1 MSLKNS
7 SLDQVRIN
15 VCNNQSYVMTAA
27 LAFTTLGN
35 AVLQG
40 FATAAG
46 DGGRAIFTSNITTAA
61 NFTIASGAPAFIDL
75 IFVST
80 GASNANDTF
89 QSTQSTDLVML
100 RCVFHGA
107 RRCGF
112 LQIGAT
118 TGGSAY
124 LYECEA
130 YACNASNTAGIGA
143 FDSADGSGGVVFC
156 YNCYSHDNTAGVNC
170 HGFCTGDHGTMIL
183 VNCISESNGGSGA
196 FTGSATAGYGLHA
209 INCNFYNNTGDGV
222 KLAHT
227 VGSWVVLM
235 NNNFLLNTGKGVNA
249 TIASQGGILYN
260 NGRGA
265 GTQAN
270 GAVDVLQC
278 IVNTSTDITYASN
291 VTPWNAPTT
300 GDFRT
305 TLAAAKGVGRGVFTE
320 TDGSA
325 TGTIGYPDIGAAQAI
340 VPAASGGLRLAG
352 SGGLA
357 A

>member
-27 LAFTTLGN
+27 LPFTTLGN

-46 DGGRAIFTSNITTAA
+46 DGGKAIFTSNLTSAI
-61 NFTIASGAPAFIDL
+61 NFTYATNANAAFIDL

-80 GASNANDTF
+80 AASSTRDIF
-89 QSTQSTDLVML
+89 QNTAAGCLFL
-100 RCVFHGA
+100 RCVFHGGQGSGMVSNA
-107 RRCGF
+107 
-112 LQIGAT
+112 
-118 TGGSAY
+118 GGSVSPQ
-124 LYECEA
+124 LMIECES
-130 YACNASNTAGIGA
+130 YDCNKSNTAGK
-143 FDSADGSGGVVFC
+143 GGFQSNGITFL
-156 YNCYSHDNTAGVNC
+156 YNCYSHDHSAGTNA
-170 HGFCTGDHGTMIL
+170 HGFSAAAGDLIL
-183 VNCISESNGGSGA
+183 VNCIADTCAGSGA
-196 FTGSATAGYGLHA
+196 SSTSAASGQVTS
-209 INCNFYNNTGDGV
+209 INCNYYNNGVDGV
-222 KLAHT
+222 KLAAT
-227 VGSWVVLM
+227 GAQTWAVLI
-235 NNNFLLNTGKGVNA
+235 NNNFLLNVGKGINA
-249 TIASQGGILYN
+249 TTASQGGILYN

-270 GAVDVLQC
+270 GGVDVLSC

-325 TGTIGYPDIGAAQAI
+325 TGTISYPDIGAAQAI